1 MKSTPIFITKVLGFF
16 KAIFQQQE
24 GNNGLWM
31 GFYMHLGIWELLQNA
46 IEITKHVTRPNLFL
60 Q

>member
-24 GNNGLWM
+24 GNNGLWN
-31 GFYMHLGIWELLQNA
+31 GIPYTLGDLRVATECS
-46 IEITKHVTRPNLFL
+46 
-60 Q
+60 